1 MSKIIPTILTDNEAT
16 YHKRLLMAEHVSDL
30 VQVDVIDG
38 KFAANTTIDTKIIKK
53 YPSSSNLE
61 IQLMVVY
68 PQNYIDDLIG
78 CEHIMR
84 IIVPFEG
91 ESGLPEIFYH
101 IKNHGKQAG
110 LSLNPSTPV
119 AAVSHMLDDI
129 DLLLLLA
136 VEPGFSGQKF
146 QEKVFDKIREA
157 KTINPSI
164 AIEVDGGIT
173 FDNAPELSVAGADF
187 LAVNSTLYAAD
198 DFKVAYEKLV
208 NLIEKARKI

>member
-1 MSKIIPTILTDNEAT
+1 MSKIIPTILTNDEAT

-30 VQVDVIDG
+30 IQIDVIDG

-68 PQNYIDDLIG
+68 PQNYIDDLMHLQ
-78 CEHIMR
+78 HILR

-91 ESGLPEIFYH
+91 ESGLPEILYH
-101 IKNHGKQAG
+101 VKNHNKQVG

-119 AAVSHMLDDI
+119 AAVTHMLDDI

-146 QEKVFDKIREA
+146 QERVIDKVQEA
-157 KTINPSI
+157 KKINPTL
-164 AIEVDGGIT
+164 AVEVDGGIN
-173 FDNAPELSVAGADF
+173 FDNAPALSHSGADF

-198 DFKVAYEKLV
+198 DFRVAYEKLAKLV
-208 NLIEKARKI
+208 S

>member
-1 MSKIIPTILTDNEAT
+1 MSKIIPTILTDDEAT

-30 VQVDVIDG
+30 IQIDVVDG

-68 PQNYIDDLIG
+68 PQNYIDDLMHLQ
-78 CEHIMR
+78 HISR

-91 ESGLPEIFYH
+91 ESGLPEILYH
-101 IKNHGKQAG
+101 VKNHNKQVG
-110 LSLNPSTPV
+110 LSLNPPTPV
-119 AAVSHMLDDI
+119 AAVTHMLDDI

-146 QEKVFDKIREA
+146 QEKVVDKVREA
-157 KTINPSI
+157 KKIKPTL
-164 AIEVDGGIT
+164 AVEVDGGIN
-173 FDNAPELSVAGADF
+173 FDNAPALSQSGADF

-198 DFKVAYEKLV
+198 DFRVAYEKLAKLV
-208 NLIEKARKI
+208 SYAQE

>member
-1 MSKIIPTILTDNEAT
+1 
-16 YHKRLLMAEHVSDL
+16 
-30 VQVDVIDG
+30 
-38 KFAANTTIDTKIIKK
+38 
-53 YPSSSNLE
+53 
-61 IQLMVVY
+61 
-68 PQNYIDDLIG
+68 
-78 CEHIMR
+78 MR